1 MEIMGEAE
9 EGSDVNS
16 SRDTWEFQSCQVKKH
31 YVSTMFLDV
40 YLGYLIFILQIV
52 DVFILAL

>member
-1 MEIMGEAE
+1 MGEAE